1 MHTVLALALGQAQSL
16 LASEP
21 FISEVVAANDN
32 SLRDDFGDSPDWI
45 EIHNPSDA
53 PLNLGGWGLSDDLSD
68 PHKWVFPSVSIP
80 PHEYLRVLR
89 ASKFCL
95 APSGMGFSTRTYE
108 SVAQGCVP
116 LIIQVRSFVR

>member
-1 MHTVLALALGQAQSL
+1 MRLYFMLTVLSLAIGQAQSL

-68 PHKWVFPSVSIP
+68 PHKWVFPFRKHP
-80 PHEYLRVLR
+80 AARVP
-89 ASKFCL
+89 AGACL
-95 APSGMGFSTRTYE
+95 WEQYR
-108 SVAQGCVP
+108 
-116 LIIQVRSFVR
+116 

>member
-1 MHTVLALALGQAQSL
+1 MLTVLALAIGQAQSL

-80 PHEYLRVLR
+80 PHEYLLVH
-89 ASKFCL
+89 ASGTVSYTHLTLPTK
-95 APSGMGFSTRTYE
+95 RI
-108 SVAQGCVP
+108 V
-116 LIIQVRSFVR
+116 